1 MKFTFDFFPNQI
13 RGFDKPR
20 VYYVPENL
28 TFQSAHLLELEKIA
42 LFTRALQTRLPL
54 LLLALAIKKIFA
66 KQINNVNKTASGN
79 V

>member
-1 MKFTFDFFPNQI
+1 MCLKNSHF
-13 RGFDKPR
+13 
-20 VYYVPENL
+20 
-28 TFQSAHLLELEKIA
+28 SLLICLNWRKIT

>member
-1 MKFTFDFFPNQI
+1 M
-13 RGFDKPR
+13 
-20 VYYVPENL
+20 PENL

-54 LLLALAIKKIFA
+54 LLAPAIKKIFA